1 MSDEPKISERYR
13 ELPREEPPR
22 ALDEAILRSARRAV
36 DRPHAPLLGP
46 SGRHRW
52 YFSLAAAAV
61 LALAVGV
68 TLHIER
74 DRPAD
79 FEAQVPSAAKP
90 EGSRGEAAK
99 QEVAR
104 PETKKAAEAARVERR
119 QMERRDMARERSGA
133 APAASAEP
141 ASPRFTPDAPSAS
154 RLEGAP
160 APATAPVPQPMAK
173 PAPNPL
179 DVGAVIASRPAP
191 APMQRNDL
199 SLRAAAQT
207 AEQELERV
215 ADLRR
220 QGRHEEADKALAEFR
235 KRYPDYKIPEA
246 MRERVERR

>member
-1 MSDEPKISERYR
+1 MSDDPKISGRYR
-13 ELPREEPPR
+13 ELPREQPPR
-22 ALDEAILRSARRAV
+22 ALDEAILRAARRAV

-79 FEAQVPSAAKP
+79 LEAVPPAAKP
-90 EGSRGEAAK
+90 EGSRVEAAK

-104 PETKKAAEAARVERR
+104 AETKKAEAARVGRR
-119 QMERRDMARERSGA
+119 QMERRDRARERSAA
-133 APAASAEP
+133 APAASAEA
-141 ASPRFTPDAPSAS
+141 ASPAFTPDAPSAS
-154 RLEGAP
+154 RLEEAP
-160 APATAPVPQPMAK
+160 AAATAPVPQPMAK

-191 APMQRNDL
+191 APVLRNDL
-199 SLRAAAQT
+199 GLRAAAQT